1 VHVLHSQAAKPSHS
15 FFIEK
20 RSLTRRRASLLIV
33 QSLIGL
39 GLLAVWALAVDLSDV
54 WQTLA
59 QARWPIVI
67 AAAMISVCSSFVRAA
82 RWRLILRPVARVPLW
97 EIWLITLVSSLVNF
111 VIPVRSGEL
120 ARAVLLKQRRRVP
133 MSASLPTV
141 AIDRSFD
148 LLAVLL
154 LGALGAAIGI
164 RLDPRLTMVLA
175 LGGVLMLVFAALV
188 IVAIAS
194 GDWAVRLAERLFP
207 PQLGVALRERSLGVL
222 KGVIAGFTA
231 IGRRPADIFRLLML
245 SLAASLLD
253 AAMFYCLFFSLGAIL
268 PPSVVITGY
277 AVYVLTFIIPGAPG
291 YIGSAEAFGSLVFG
305 SLGVAPALA
314 ASTIV
319 LGHALNALFLAI
331 TGGLSIWLLGLKPSE
346 TVRSLSSAKIEEPGL
361 ETENVIGP

>member
-1 VHVLHSQAAKPSHS
+1 
-15 FFIEK
+15 
-20 RSLTRRRASLLIV
+20 LTRRRASLLIV

-164 RLDPRLTMVLA
+164 RLDPRRTVVFTCGPEIMMRFVIYEALARRLPKEGVYLSMERNMKCAVGFCGHCQFGPTFLCRQGPVLN
-175 LGGVLMLVFAALV
+175 FAA
-188 IVAIAS
+188 IEPFF
-194 GDWAVRLAERLFP
+194 G
-207 PQLGVALRERSLGVL
+207 RED
-222 KGVIAGFTA
+222 F
-231 IGRRPADIFRLLML
+231 
-245 SLAASLLD
+245 
-253 AAMFYCLFFSLGAIL
+253 
-268 PPSVVITGY
+268 
-277 AVYVLTFIIPGAPG
+277 
-291 YIGSAEAFGSLVFG
+291 
-305 SLGVAPALA
+305 
-314 ASTIV
+314 
-319 LGHALNALFLAI
+319 
-331 TGGLSIWLLGLKPSE
+331 
-346 TVRSLSSAKIEEPGL
+346 
-361 ETENVIGP
+361 